1 MHRNLRTALATA
13 TAAALTGGLLVAMAG
28 PAAAAPSGLD
38 GDFNGDGYRDVAV
51 TAPLA
56 HVSGKGGAGAV
67 TVLYGSPAGAGA
79 NKVQTLTQDS
89 AGVPGAAEKDDQF
102 GAHTAPGD
110 FNGDGYADLAVGA
123 PGEDAGD
130 DANGGTVV
138 ILWGGSAGLSGGTTV
153 SDPSRSSHD
162 WFGQVVAAGDYN
174 GDGRDDLAIA
184 SDINKVDIY
193 RGGFTKSGSTGGRY
207 TVTAPIL
214 PVPGIDIFNLTPGDV
229 DADNRTDLVVDGYEG
244 DSDGEYS
251 YNANYWLPGSSSGI
265 TTSGSRKLPA
275 GVISDIGDVNGD
287 GYGDIVIGNSWDAG
301 TNTAGTSKGGSV
313 DVVYG
318 ASYGPEGGTE
328 RVNQNT
334 AGVPGDNE
342 TGDGFGYE
350 VTLGDINGD
359 GHDDLVIGAPG
370 EDLGGIAD
378 TGMVSVIYG
387 GAAGLSE
394 TGSQSLHQDT
404 AGVPGSSEEGDGFG
418 GEVLLSD
425 VTGDGKA
432 DLTVGLPWE
441 NDSNGYAVAFTS
453 DGLKINAA
461 GRGIG
466 LGAVGVSS
474 SGNPMLGFHVNG

>member
-1 MHRNLRTALATA
+1 MRKNLRTALATA

-28 PAAAAPSGLD
+28 PAAAAPGTE
-38 GDFNGDGYRDVAV
+38 GDFNGDGYRDIAV

-56 HVSGKGGAGAV
+56 SVGGKAKAGAV
-67 TVLYGSPAGAGA
+67 TILYGSPNGAGA
-79 NKVQTLTQDS
+79 ARTQTLTQNS
-89 AGVPGAAEKDDQF
+89 TGVPGAAETDDQF
-102 GAHTAPGD
+102 GSHTAPGD
-110 FNGDGYADLAVGA
+110 YNGDGYTDLAVGA

-184 SDINKVDIY
+184 SDVNKVDIY

-207 TVTAPIL
+207 TVTTPIL
-214 PVPGIDIFNLTPGDV
+214 AVKGIDIFNLTPGDI
-229 DADNRTDLVVDGYEG
+229 DTDGRTDLVVDGYEG

-265 TTSGSRKLPA
+265 TTSGAQKLPA
-275 GVISDIGDVNGD
+275 GIISDIGDVDGD
-287 GYGDIVIGNSWDAG
+287 GYGDIVIGNQWDAG
-301 TNTAGTSKGGSV
+301 TNSAGTAKGGAV
-313 DVVYG
+313 EIVYG
-318 ASYGPEGGTE
+318 TSYGPDGAAETIS
-328 RVNQNT
+328 QNT
-334 AGVPGDNE
+334 AGVPGSNE

-350 VTLGDINGD
+350 VSLGDINGD

-370 EDLGGIAD
+370 EDLDGFEDA
-378 TGMVSVIYG
+378 GMVSVIYG
-387 GAAGLSE
+387 WSGGLSE
-394 TGSQSLHQDT
+394 TGTQALHQDT
-404 AGVPGSSEEGDGFG
+404 PGVPGGNEANDGFG
-418 GEVLLSD
+418 GEVFLSD

-432 DLTVGLPWE
+432 DLTVGSPAE
-441 NDSNGYAVAFTS
+441 NNSDGYAVTFNS
-453 DGLKINAA
+453 DGTKIDTT

-466 LGAVGVSS
+466 LTAAGISS
-474 SGNPMLGFHVNG
+474 AGYPIFGFHING

>member
-1 MHRNLRTALATA
+1 MHKNLRTALATA
-13 TAAALTGGLLVAMAG
+13 TASALTGGLLVAMAG
-28 PAAAAPSGLD
+28 PASAAPSGID
-38 GDFNGDGYRDVAV
+38 SDFNGDGYRDVAV

-56 HVSGKGGAGAV
+56 SVSGKGSAGAV
-67 TVLYGSPAGAGA
+67 TVLYGSPQGAGA
-79 NKVQTLTQDS
+79 SKTQTLTQDS

-123 PGEDAGD
+123 PGEDAGT

-138 ILWGGSAGLSGGTTV
+138 ILWGGSGGLAGGTTV
-153 SDPSRSSHD
+153 SDPTRSIHD
-162 WFGQVVAAGDYN
+162 WFGQVVAAGDYD
-174 GDGRDDLAIA
+174 GDGKADLAIA
-184 SDINKVDIY
+184 SDINKIDIY

-214 PVPGIDIFNLTPGDV
+214 KVSGTDIFNLTPGDTN
-229 DADNRTDLVVDGYEG
+229 ADGRTDLVVDGFEG
-244 DSDGEYS
+244 DSQSDYS

-265 TTSGSRKLPA
+265 TTSGAQKLPA

-287 GYGDIVIGNSWDAG
+287 DYGDIVIGNSWDPG
-301 TNTAGTSKGGSV
+301 TETPGTAKGGSV

-318 ASYGPEGGTE
+318 TSYGPDGIE

-334 AGVPGDNE
+334 AGVPGSNE
-342 TGDGFGYE
+342 TGDNFGYE

-370 EDLGGIAD
+370 EDLGEFEDA
-378 TGMVSVIYG
+378 GMVTVIYG
-387 GAAGLSE
+387 GAAGLLE

-404 AGVPGSSEEGDGFG
+404 PGVPGGNEEGDGFG

-432 DLTVGLPWE
+432 DLTVGIPWE
-441 NDSNGYAVAFTS
+441 NDSNGQAVTFNS
-453 DGLKINAA
+453 DGLKINAT

-466 LGAVGVSS
+466 LGTVGLSS
-474 SGNPMLGFHVNG
+474 AGYPMYGFHVNG

>member
-1 MHRNLRTALATA
+1 MHKNLRTALATA

-28 PAAAAPSGLD
+28 PASAAPSGVD
-38 GDFNGDGYRDVAV
+38 SDFNGDGYRDVAV

-56 HVSGKGGAGAV
+56 SVSGKGGAGAV
-67 TVLYGSPAGAGA
+67 TILYGSPQGAGA
-79 NKVQTLTQDS
+79 SKTQTLTQDS

-123 PGEDAGD
+123 PGEDAGT

-138 ILWGGSAGLSGGTTV
+138 ILWGGSGGLAGGTTV
-153 SDPSRSSHD
+153 SDPTRSIHD
-162 WFGQVVAAGDYN
+162 WFGQVVAAGDYD
-174 GDGRDDLAIA
+174 GDGKADLAIA
-184 SDINKVDIY
+184 SDINKIDIY
-193 RGGFTKSGSTGGRY
+193 RGGFTKSGSTGGLY

-214 PVPGIDIFNLTPGDV
+214 KVSGTDIFNLTPGDTN
-229 DADNRTDLVVDGYEG
+229 ADGRTDLVVDGFEG
-244 DSDGEYS
+244 DSQSDYS

-265 TTSGSRKLPA
+265 TTSGAQKLPA

-287 GYGDIVIGNSWDAG
+287 DYGDIVIGNSWDPG
-301 TNTAGTSKGGSV
+301 TETPGTAKGGSV

-318 ASYGPEGGTE
+318 TSYGPDGIE

-334 AGVPGDNE
+334 AGVPGSNE
-342 TGDGFGYE
+342 TGDNFGYE
-350 VTLGDINGD
+350 VSLGDINGD

-370 EDLGGIAD
+370 EDLGEFKDA
-378 TGMVSVIYG
+378 GMVTVIYG
-387 GAAGLSE
+387 GTSGLLE

-404 AGVPGSSEEGDGFG
+404 PGVPGGNEEGDGFG

-432 DLTVGLPWE
+432 DLTVGIPWE
-441 NDSNGYAVAFTS
+441 NDSNGQAVTFNS
-453 DGLKINAA
+453 DGLKINAT

-466 LGAVGVSS
+466 LGTVGLSS
-474 SGNPMLGFHVNG
+474 AGYPMYGFHVNG

>member
-1 MHRNLRTALATA
+1 MHKNLRTALATA

-28 PAAAAPSGLD
+28 PASAAPSGID
-38 GDFNGDGYRDVAV
+38 SDFNGDGYRDVAV

-56 HVSGKGGAGAV
+56 SVSGKGSAGAV
-67 TVLYGSPAGAGA
+67 TILYGSPQGAGAG
-79 NKVQTLTQDS
+79 KIQTLTQDS

-123 PGEDAGD
+123 PGEDAGT

-138 ILWGGSAGLSGGTTV
+138 ILWGGSGGLSGGTTV
-153 SDPSRSSHD
+153 SDPTRSIHD

-174 GDGRDDLAIA
+174 GDGKADLAIA
-184 SDINKVDIY
+184 SDINTIDIY

-207 TVTAPIL
+207 TITAPIL
-214 PVPGIDIFNLTPGDV
+214 KVPGTDIFNLTPGDTN
-229 DADNRTDLVVDGYEG
+229 ADGRTDLVVDGFEG
-244 DSDGEYS
+244 DSGSDYS
-251 YNANYWLPGSSSGI
+251 YNANYWLPGSSSGA
-265 TTSGSRKLPA
+265 TATGAQKLPA

-287 GYGDIVIGNSWDAG
+287 DYGDIVIGNSWDPG
-301 TNTAGTSKGGSV
+301 TETPGTAKGGSV

-318 ASYGPEGGTE
+318 TSYGPDGIE

-334 AGVPGDNE
+334 AGVPGSNE
-342 TGDGFGYE
+342 TGDNFGYE
-350 VTLGDINGD
+350 VSLGDINGD

-370 EDLGGIAD
+370 EDLGEFEDA
-378 TGMVSVIYG
+378 GMVTVLYG
-387 GAAGLSE
+387 GASGLLE

-404 AGVPGSSEEGDGFG
+404 PGVPGGNEKGDGFG

-432 DLTVGLPWE
+432 DLTVGIPWE
-441 NDSNGYAVAFTS
+441 NDSNGQAVTFNS
-453 DGLKINAA
+453 DGLKINAT

-466 LGAVGVSS
+466 LGTAGLSS
-474 SGNPMLGFHVNG
+474 AGYPMFGFHVNG

>member
-1 MHRNLRTALATA
+1 MHKNLRTALATA
-13 TAAALTGGLLVAMAG
+13 TASALTGGLLVAMAG
-28 PAAAAPSGLD
+28 PASAAPSGID
-38 GDFNGDGYRDVAV
+38 SDFNGDGYRDVAV

-56 HVSGKGGAGAV
+56 SVSGKGSAGAV
-67 TVLYGSPAGAGA
+67 TILYGSPQGAGA
-79 NKVQTLTQDS
+79 SKTQTLTQDS

-123 PGEDAGD
+123 PGEDAGT

-138 ILWGGSAGLSGGTTV
+138 ILWGGSGGLAGGTTV
-153 SDPSRSSHD
+153 SDPTRSIHD
-162 WFGQVVAAGDYN
+162 WFGQVVAAGDYD
-174 GDGRDDLAIA
+174 GDGKADLAIA
-184 SDINKVDIY
+184 SDINKIDIY

-214 PVPGIDIFNLTPGDV
+214 KVSGTDIFNLTPGDTN
-229 DADNRTDLVVDGYEG
+229 ADGRTDLVVDGFEG
-244 DSDGEYS
+244 DSQSDYS

-265 TTSGSRKLPA
+265 TTSGAQKLPA

-287 GYGDIVIGNSWDAG
+287 DYGDIVIGNSWDPG
-301 TNTAGTSKGGSV
+301 TETPGTAKGGSV

-318 ASYGPEGGTE
+318 TSYGPDGIE

-334 AGVPGDNE
+334 AGVPGSNE
-342 TGDGFGYE
+342 TGDNFGYE

-370 EDLGGIAD
+370 EDLGEFKDA
-378 TGMVSVIYG
+378 GMVTVIYG
-387 GAAGLSE
+387 GAAGLLE

-404 AGVPGSSEEGDGFG
+404 PGVPGGNEEGDGFG

-432 DLTVGLPWE
+432 DLTVGIPWE
-441 NDSNGYAVAFTS
+441 NDSNGQAVTFNS
-453 DGLKINAA
+453 DGLKINAT

-466 LGAVGVSS
+466 LGTVGLSS
-474 SGNPMLGFHVNG
+474 AGYPMYGFHVNG